1 MKSTSSTKKSL
12 GSALLIML
20 GSCFIAMLLMIVTSI
35 ITGEW
40 LYIVA
45 AVLFLISG
53 ITSVL
58 VVRNLQRKIDG
69 PRTTPPPPKDL

>member
-1 MKSTSSTKKSL
+1 MANTKPRGSAKKSL

-20 GSCFIAMLLMIVTSI
+20 GSCFFAMLLMIVTSI

-45 AVLFLISG
+45 AVLFLASG
-53 ITSVL
+53 IISV
-58 VVRNLQRKIDG
+58 VVVKNLQRKIDG
-69 PRTTPPPPKDL
+69 PKA

>member
-1 MKSTSSTKKSL
+1 MANYRSGSTKKSL

-20 GSCFIAMLLMIVTSI
+20 VSCFVAMVLMIITSI

-58 VVRNLQRKIDG
+58 VVRNLQRKID
-69 PRTTPPPPKDL
+69 RSDA

>member
-1 MKSTSSTKKSL
+1 MASKKTL
-12 GSALLIML
+12 GSALITML
-20 GSCFIAMLLMIVTSI
+20 GSCLFAMILMI
-35 ITGEW
+35 ITAVITHEW

-45 AVLFLISG
+45 AVLFLVSG

-69 PRTTPPPPKDL
+69 PRA